1 MDTIKRLNE
10 NLSKLDEARK
20 SALGFLS
27 ELTDD
32 KSFVETGAFTSGT
45 TFEDGVEALGEGII
59 TGYATVFG
67 IPVYLFVQNFEA
79 MRGSFSSAQAT
90 KIKNVMDAAVKNGV
104 PFVSVIDSAGAR
116 LDEGAKVL
124 EGYAKII
131 RLAASM
137 KNEVPHVAVIRGA
150 ATGLMDVF
158 ANVADVVIFGTDG
171 DGKYRTVLPYR
182 RTLLQIYNR
191 AGEYEFDTSKNPS
204 DAKKYLGKDAAEKS
218 GVAAL
223 EYADVAT
230 LKNQIASVLTILSG
244 ESKIADNPNKVAKK
258 VESVSDAVGAICD
271 NGSALEISC
280 DEAATKTY
288 FAYADGAPVGVLSV
302 EGELTCKDFRKI
314 KRFVNLLDAYNIPLV
329 SVVDSDGFAARLKC
343 EEKGVAK
350 IAAEAYTA
358 MALSENPK
366 IAVIKNAIGGAYALL
381 AAKEIGFNY
390 TIAFSDA
397 TIAPLSS
404 DQAVNFYDEKLSD
417 NPQKDK
423 EELKAK
429 YTFAEGNPFKAA
441 KDGYIDAVIDARE
454 VKPYVASALSML
466 L

>member
-20 SALGFLS
+20 PALGFLS

-171 DGKYRTVLPYR
+171 YASLAAPSAVLAKDG
-182 RTLLQIYNR
+182 
-191 AGEYEFDTSKNPS
+191 KNPS

-230 LKNQIASVLTILSG
+230 LKNQIASVLTFLSG

-271 NGSALEISC
+271 NGSALEISRN
-280 DEAATKTY
+280 DAATKTY

-423 EELKAK
+423 KELKAK

>member
-10 NLSKLDEARK
+10 NLSKLDETRK

-90 KIKNVMDAAVKNGV
+90 KIKNVMGASCVYCAFRAVMDAAVKNGV

-171 DGKYRTVLPYR
+171 YASLAAPSAVLAKDG
-182 RTLLQIYNR
+182 
-191 AGEYEFDTSKNPS
+191 KNPS

-230 LKNQIASVLTILSG
+230 LKNQIASVLTFLSG

-271 NGSALEISC
+271 NGSALEISRN
-280 DEAATKTY
+280 DAATKTY

-417 NPQKDK
+417 NPQQDK